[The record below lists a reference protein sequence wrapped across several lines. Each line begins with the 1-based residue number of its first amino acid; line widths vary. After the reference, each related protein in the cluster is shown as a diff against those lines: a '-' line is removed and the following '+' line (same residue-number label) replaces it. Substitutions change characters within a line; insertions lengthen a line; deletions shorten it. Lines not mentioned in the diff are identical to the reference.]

1 MSKQAEL
8 PVEKYDSIF
17 SLFVRVFW
25 TLIGNAIAFFTLL
38 AVANHKGKPFSID
51 DIIFWCT
58 IVFLILARFIDFKV
72 WGKSRKDEP
81 DTIERCRK
89 YAVILLISTSIL
101 WLAAH
106 LINYLFIN
114 K

>member
-1 MSKQAEL
+1 MSKQPE
-8 PVEKYDSIF
+8 VQTEKYDSIF

-38 AVANHKGKPFSID
+38 AVTYHKGKAFSLND
-51 DIIFWCT
+51 AIFWGT
-58 IVFLILARFIDFKV
+58 IVFLILARFVDFKF
-72 WGKSRKDEP
+72 WGTSDDEP
-81 DTIERCRK
+81 DTIQRCRK
-89 YAVILLISTSIL
+89 YTIVLLIISSVL

-106 LINYLFIN
+106 LINHLFIN